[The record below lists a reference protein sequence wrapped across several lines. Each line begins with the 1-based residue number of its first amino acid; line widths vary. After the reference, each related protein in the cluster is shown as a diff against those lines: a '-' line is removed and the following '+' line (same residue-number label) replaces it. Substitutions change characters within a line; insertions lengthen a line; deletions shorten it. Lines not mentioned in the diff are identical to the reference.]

1 MFAPDCLK
9 ENTYLGRYFVACVWP
24 ITHRCRSPALPP
36 RKAMEEMMSNPE
48 AAEQHEKAAALAAT
62 LAPRKRNR
70 RKKRPEAL
78 VLRVVEPEVLRGDYD
93 LR

>member
-1 MFAPDCLK
+1 
-9 ENTYLGRYFVACVWP
+9 
-24 ITHRCRSPALPP
+24 
-36 RKAMEEMMSNPE
+36 MEEMMSNPE